1 MYSMELNNN
10 ETTNSSSRWTF
21 YCRYAPNISWEVS
34 GSTFNLIT
42 GLIKVIASH
51 STVILNALVILAI
64 KQRKELQK
72 PSNILLSGLAVTD
85 LPVGV
90 IVMPTSAT
98 VDFFILSQVSF
109 QYACMLY
116 SANVFFFPF
125 LFSTTVHYLTTI
137 AWERHVAVKKWMD

>member
-1 MYSMELNNN
+1 MYSMDLKSN
-10 ETTNSSSRWTF
+10 ETTTNCSSSTF

-98 VDFFILSQVSF
+98 ADFLHLVKFRLSLPVC
-109 QYACMLY
+109 Y
-116 SANVFFFPF
+116 
-125 LFSTTVHYLTTI
+125 I
-137 AWERHVAVKKWMD
+137 R